1 MCYKT
6 ILTDQNLLERIEYA
20 DDTFP
25 IALSENDFD
34 DFFHEEF
41 NCHWHDEFEFAL
53 VLRGEAEYC
62 IYQDE
67 KKIHRRTLKAGEGL
81 FINTKVCHSAKQ
93 ITPGTA
99 SFDCVF
105 PAIFFFLTHL
115 RTIYQQSVLP
125 VARASFCGLFLSPA
139 DEMEAAILDTLK
151 KIHRLSSLSRDY
163 ELHCLEFVCR
173 IWRQLLNRLSKTEF
187 LSQTEKEESPQV
199 QRMRLMLSYI
209 NKHYMEPISV
219 SDIANAAHIGRRECF
234 RCFRGIMGKSPVEYL
249 IQYRLTQAAFL
260 LKHTEKSIS
269 EICFSCGFH
278 SPSYFGKL
286 FKERSKLSPGK
297 YRASFRL

>member
-6 ILTDQNLLERIEYA
+6 ILTDQNLLERIEYT
-20 DDTFP
+20 DDSFP

-67 KKIHRRTLKAGEGL
+67 KNISRRVLKAGEGL

-93 ITPGTA
+93 IQPGSA

-105 PAIFFFLTHL
+105 PASFFSSTHL
-115 RTIYQQSVLP
+115 KTIYQQSVLP
-125 VARASFCGLFLSPA
+125 VARASSCGLFLTPSNKM
-139 DEMEAAILDTLK
+139 DAAILDTLRE
-151 KIHRLSSLSRDY
+151 IYHLSSLSRDY
-163 ELHCLEFVCR
+163 ELHCLELICR
-173 IWRQLLNRLSKTEF
+173 IWRQILKRLSETESSF
-187 LSQTEKEESPQV
+187 QAVKEESAQV
-199 QRMRLMLSYI
+199 QRMRSMLSYI
-209 NKHYMEPISV
+209 NEHYMEPISV
-219 SDIANAAHIGRRECF
+219 NDIADAAHIGRSECF

-249 IQYRLTQAAFL
+249 IQYRLTQAALL

-269 EICFSCGFH
+269 EICFSCGFR

-286 FKERSKLSPGK
+286 FKEKSKMSPGE
-297 YRASFRL
+297 YRSSFRS